1 MKGIK
6 KYIALHLSIMVFS
19 FTGVFS
25 KMASSALNE
34 NGLYNLR
41 FYIFLGLMLLNCGIY
56 AIAWQRVIKQLDL
69 SIAFAHRSVYLIWSQ
84 IWAFLIFNETLTK
97 RNMLG
102 LAVTL
107 LGVMIVQLSDAGDM
121 KKEART

>member
-1 MKGIK
+1 MNRWK
-6 KYIALHLSIMVFS
+6 KYLQLHLNVLLFS
-19 FTGVFS
+19 LTGVFS
-25 KMASSALNE
+25 KAASIQYNQH
-34 NGLYNLR
+34 GLQAPLLYL
-41 FYIFLGLMLLNCGIY
+41 FLFLMLLNCGIY

-84 IWAFLIFNETLTK
+84 IWAFLIFNETLTA

-107 LGVMIVQLSDAGDM
+107 LGVMIVQLSDAKAM
-121 KKEART
+121 KKEERT

>member
-34 NGLYNLR
+34 NGLHSLR

-84 IWAFLIFNETLTK
+84 IWAVVIFHENLSV
-97 RNMLG
+97 NNIIGMII
-102 LAVTL
+102 VFI
-107 LGVMIVQLSDAGDM
+107 GVLVVVAH
-121 KKEART
+121 E

>member
-34 NGLYNLR
+34 NGLHSLR
-41 FYIFLGLMLLNCGIY
+41 CYIFLGLMLLNCGIY

-84 IWAFLIFNETLTK
+84 IWAFLIFNETLTA

-107 LGVMIVQLSDAGDM
+107 LGVMIVQLSDAKAM
-121 KKEART
+121 KKEERT